1 MSLRVQCHLGF
12 SGPSLRLQSAK
23 SFSFKLAACFRLDP
37 NHTPMS
43 FHFKMREEMFEYLKL
58 ILGWLPPQDRR
69 IYLSDSDF
77 VNITQNGTLCNANG
91 EIGLAEFHAIMRR
104 EVTLGQAIA

>member
-1 MSLRVQCHLGF
+1 
-12 SGPSLRLQSAK
+12 
-23 SFSFKLAACFRLDP
+23 
-37 NHTPMS
+37 
-43 FHFKMREEMFEYLKL
+43 MFVYLKL
-58 ILGWLPPQDRR
+58 SLGWLPPQDRR

-104 EVTLGQAIA
+104 EVTLGQAIAGQGIGEVVGVRDMQTENVSKQRVWAQFCSLGLLSDH